1 MKIVVLAGG
10 ISTERT
16 VSLVSGTGVCQALR
30 RKGHQAILVDMFM
43 GLENPPADLNTLFD
57 APDGLCPDVKIEV
70 QAPDLDA
77 VRRSRP
83 DQSPSRIG
91 PHVLDICRLADIVFL
106 GLHGQDGEDGRIQA
120 TLDLL
125 GVPYTGAGYLGSAI
139 AMDKIAAKEMMDANG
154 IPNPKWQK
162 LTYTEAEIP
171 QLAET
176 LPMPCVVKAPTGGSS
191 LGVYLPKDRAEL
203 ADALRQ
209 VRSFC
214 HEVLVEQRIY
224 GRELTDAVLG
234 ERYLPPVETFPSV
247 ENFDY
252 EAKYQAGGAKEICPA
267 ELTEEQAKAVGE
279 MALRVHKALGLAVYS
294 RTDMIM
300 DENGQLWCLEANSL
314 PGMTPTS
321 FVPKEAAAVGI
332 SYDDLCEE
340 IVRGVA
346 AYEPTGSRMRV
357 IRLPGGRVL
366 LDECYNANPQSVTA
380 ALEVLGRTDCERRVA
395 VLGDMGELGDLTDQ
409 AHFNA
414 GALAAMLGIDF
425 VIAIGSKAA
434 RIADGAAMSGGDVVH
449 FATKEEALPTVREQL
464 RPNTS
469 MLIKASHS
477 MRFERL
483 TEDLRKYYD

>member
-162 LTYTEAEIP
+162 LTYTEEEIP

-209 VRSFC
+209 LADRLPGRSRRPWRYRVQVSARSKSRQRRDGDRVAAFAGP
-214 HEVLVEQRIY
+214 EGRFYVLLCDGMGTGPEAAAES
-224 GRELTDAVLG
+224 RETVGLVMQMLQSGLTPGAVLG
-234 ERYLPPVETFPSV
+234 SINSQLALTQR
-247 ENFDY
+247 
-252 EAKYQAGGAKEICPA
+252 GGAVTLDLA
-267 ELTEEQAKAVGE
+267 ELHPDT
-279 MALRVHKALGLAVYS
+279 
-294 RTDMIM
+294 
-300 DENGQLWCLEANSL
+300 
-314 PGMTPTS
+314 
-321 FVPKEAAAVGI
+321 
-332 SYDDLCEE
+332 
-340 IVRGVA
+340 
-346 AYEPTGSRMRV
+346 
-357 IRLPGGRVL
+357 GRV
-366 LDECYNANPQSVTA
+366 
-380 ALEVLGRTDCERRVA
+380 
-395 VLGDMGELGDLTDQ
+395 
-409 AHFNA
+409 
-414 GALAAMLGIDF
+414 
-425 VIAIGSKAA
+425 
-434 RIADGAAMSGGDVVH
+434 
-449 FATKEEALPTVREQL
+449 
-464 RPNTS
+464 
-469 MLIKASHS
+469 
-477 MRFERL
+477 
-483 TEDLRKYYD
+483 

>member
-1 MKIVVLAGG
+1 MCIRD
-10 ISTERT
+10 S
-16 VSLVSGTGVCQALR
+16 
-30 RKGHQAILVDMFM
+30 
-43 GLENPPADLNTLFD
+43 
-57 APDGLCPDVKIEV
+57 
-70 QAPDLDA
+70 
-77 VRRSRP
+77 
-83 DQSPSRIG
+83 
-91 PHVLDICRLADIVFL
+91 
-106 GLHGQDGEDGRIQA
+106 
-120 TLDLL
+120 
-125 GVPYTGAGYLGSAI
+125 PYTGAGYLGSAI

-171 QLAET
+171 QLEET

-340 IVRGVA
+340 IVR
-346 AYEPTGSRMRV
+346 
-357 IRLPGGRVL
+357 
-366 LDECYNANPQSVTA
+366 QS
-380 ALEVLGRTDCERRVA
+380 LKIKRR
-395 VLGDMGELGDLTDQ
+395 
-409 AHFNA
+409 
-414 GALAAMLGIDF
+414 
-425 VIAIGSKAA
+425 
-434 RIADGAAMSGGDVVH
+434 
-449 FATKEEALPTVREQL
+449 
-464 RPNTS
+464 
-469 MLIKASHS
+469 
-477 MRFERL
+477 
-483 TEDLRKYYD
+483 

>member
-70 QAPDLDA
+70 QAPDLDV

-203 ADALRQ
+203 
-209 VRSFC
+209 
-214 HEVLVEQRIY
+214 
-224 GRELTDAVLG
+224 
-234 ERYLPPVETFPSV
+234 P
-247 ENFDY
+247 
-252 EAKYQAGGAKEICPA
+252 
-267 ELTEEQAKAVGE
+267 
-279 MALRVHKALGLAVYS
+279 
-294 RTDMIM
+294 
-300 DENGQLWCLEANSL
+300 
-314 PGMTPTS
+314 
-321 FVPKEAAAVGI
+321 
-332 SYDDLCEE
+332 
-340 IVRGVA
+340 
-346 AYEPTGSRMRV
+346 
-357 IRLPGGRVL
+357 
-366 LDECYNANPQSVTA
+366 
-380 ALEVLGRTDCERRVA
+380 
-395 VLGDMGELGDLTDQ
+395 
-409 AHFNA
+409 
-414 GALAAMLGIDF
+414 
-425 VIAIGSKAA
+425 
-434 RIADGAAMSGGDVVH
+434 
-449 FATKEEALPTVREQL
+449 
-464 RPNTS
+464 
-469 MLIKASHS
+469 
-477 MRFERL
+477 
-483 TEDLRKYYD
+483 

>member
-10 ISTERT
+10 LSTERA
-16 VSLVSGTGVCQALR
+16 VSLVTGTSVCRALR
-30 RKGHQAILVDMFM
+30 EDGHRAILVDVFL
-43 GLENPPADLNTLFD
+43 GVETLPEDPETLFD
-57 APDGLCPDVKIEV
+57 APDGLCPHASIETA
-70 QAPDLDA
+70 APDLDA
-77 VRRSRP
+77 VRKSRL
-83 DQSPSRIG
+83 DGETRLLG
-91 PHVLDICRLADIVFL
+91 PNVLELCALADIVFL

-340 IVRGVA
+340 IVR
-346 AYEPTGSRMRV
+346 
-357 IRLPGGRVL
+357 
-366 LDECYNANPQSVTA
+366 QS
-380 ALEVLGRTDCERRVA
+380 LKIKRR
-395 VLGDMGELGDLTDQ
+395 
-409 AHFNA
+409 
-414 GALAAMLGIDF
+414 
-425 VIAIGSKAA
+425 
-434 RIADGAAMSGGDVVH
+434 
-449 FATKEEALPTVREQL
+449 
-464 RPNTS
+464 
-469 MLIKASHS
+469 
-477 MRFERL
+477 
-483 TEDLRKYYD
+483 

>member
-10 ISTERT
+10 LSPERN
-16 VSLVSGTGVCQALR
+16 VSLSSGAMVSEALR
-30 RKGHQAILVDMFM
+30 EQGHQVALVDLFF
-43 GLENPPADLNTLFD
+43 GTEGVEGPAEALYD
-57 APDGLCPDVKIEV
+57 APVPQAFKRIGR
-70 QAPDLDA
+70 QAPDLA
-77 VRRSRP
+77 QVRAARR
-83 DQSPSRIG
+83 DRSPSAIG
-91 PHVLDICRLADIVFL
+91 PGVLELCAGADVVYLA
-106 GLHGQDGEDGRIQA
+106 LHGACGEDGRIQA

-294 RTDMIM
+294 RTDMIL

-340 IVRGVA
+340 IVR
-346 AYEPTGSRMRV
+346 
-357 IRLPGGRVL
+357 
-366 LDECYNANPQSVTA
+366 QS
-380 ALEVLGRTDCERRVA
+380 LKIKRR
-395 VLGDMGELGDLTDQ
+395 
-409 AHFNA
+409 
-414 GALAAMLGIDF
+414 
-425 VIAIGSKAA
+425 
-434 RIADGAAMSGGDVVH
+434 
-449 FATKEEALPTVREQL
+449 
-464 RPNTS
+464 
-469 MLIKASHS
+469 
-477 MRFERL
+477 
-483 TEDLRKYYD
+483 